1 MKLVNKTDNEIL
13 EIANPLWDDLVK
25 HSNNKNYQ
33 GFTKDFS
40 ARMLIGANEIEI
52 GKQWANNEVIT
63 NLSNE
68 KEFLGCIRRD
78 DFVTVLFKQTSTKIP
93 GEFLGRLV
101 LGVEDNQIKIFG
113 ATIF

>member
-1 MKLVNKTDNEIL
+1 MKLVDKTDNEIL

-40 ARMLIGANEIEI
+40 ARMLMGANEIEI

-68 KEFLGCIRRD
+68 RQFLGCIRRD
-78 DFVTVLFKQTSTKIP
+78 DFITVLYKQTSTKIQ

-101 LGVEDNQIKIFG
+101 LGVEDNQVKIFG
-113 ATIF
+113 ATLF

>member
-1 MKLVNKTDNEIL
+1 MKLVDKTDNEIL

-40 ARMLIGANEIEI
+40 ARMLMGANEIEI
-52 GKQWANNEVIT
+52 GKQWANNEVVT

-68 KEFLGCIRRD
+68 RQFLGCIRRD
-78 DFVTVLFKQTSTKIP
+78 DFITVLYKQTSTKIQ

-101 LGVEDNQIKIFG
+101 LGVEDNQVKIFG

>member
-1 MKLVNKTDNEIL
+1 MNLIDKSDNEIL

-25 HSNNKNYQ
+25 NSNNKDYT

-40 ARMLIGANEIEI
+40 ARMLMGANEIEI

-63 NLSNE
+63 SLSNE
-68 KEFLGCIRRD
+68 RKFLGCIRRD
-78 DFVTVLFKQTSTKIP
+78 GFVTVLFKQTSSKVS

-101 LGVEDNQIKIFG
+101 IGEEDGEIKIFG

>member
-1 MKLVNKTDNEIL
+1 MKLVDKTDNEIL

-25 HSNNKNYQ
+25 HSNNKDYQ

-40 ARMLIGANEIEI
+40 ARMLMGANEIEI

-68 KEFLGCIRRD
+68 RQFLGCIRRD
-78 DFVTVLFKQTSTKIP
+78 DFITVLYKQTSTKIQ

-101 LGVEDNQIKIFG
+101 LGVEDNQVKIFG

>member
-40 ARMLIGANEIEI
+40 ARMLMGANEIEI
-52 GKQWANNEVIT
+52 GKQWANNEVVT

-68 KEFLGCIRRD
+68 RQFLGCIRRD
-78 DFVTVLFKQTSTKIP
+78 DFITVLYKQTSTKIQ

-101 LGVEDNQIKIFG
+101 LGVEDNQVKIFG

>member
-1 MKLVNKTDNEIL
+1 MKLVDKTDNEIL

-25 HSNNKNYQ
+25 HSNNKDYQ

-40 ARMLIGANEIEI
+40 ARMLMGANEIEI

-68 KEFLGCIRRD
+68 RQFLGCIRRD
-78 DFVTVLFKQTSTKIP
+78 DFITVLYRQTSTKIQ

-101 LGVEDNQIKIFG
+101 LGVEDNQVKIFG

>member
-1 MKLVNKTDNEIL
+1 MKLVDKTDNEIL

-25 HSNNKNYQ
+25 HSNNKDYQ

-40 ARMLIGANEIEI
+40 ARMLMGANEIEI

-68 KEFLGCIRRD
+68 RQFLGCIRRD
-78 DFVTVLFKQTSTKIP
+78 NFITVLYKQTSTKIQ

-101 LGVEDNQIKIFG
+101 LGVEDNQVKIFG

>member
-1 MKLVNKTDNEIL
+1 MKLVDKTDNEIL

-25 HSNNKNYQ
+25 HSNNKDYQ

-40 ARMLIGANEIEI
+40 ARMLMGANEIEI

-68 KEFLGCIRRD
+68 RQFLGCIRRD
-78 DFVTVLFKQTSTKIP
+78 DFITVLYKQTSTKIQ

-101 LGVEDNQIKIFG
+101 LGIEDNQVKIFG

>member
-25 HSNNKNYQ
+25 HSNNKDYQ

-40 ARMLIGANEIEI
+40 ARMLMGANEIEI
-52 GKQWANNEVIT
+52 GKQWANNEVVT

-68 KEFLGCIRRD
+68 RQFLGCIRRD
-78 DFVTVLFKQTSTKIP
+78 GFITVLYKQTSTKIQ

-101 LGVEDNQIKIFG
+101 LGVEDNQVKIFG

>member
-1 MKLVNKTDNEIL
+1 MKLVNKTNNEIL

>member
-1 MKLVNKTDNEIL
+1 MKLVDKTDNEIL

-40 ARMLIGANEIEI
+40 ARMLMGANEIEI

-68 KEFLGCIRRD
+68 RQFLGCIRRD
-78 DFVTVLFKQTSTKIP
+78 DFITVLYRQTSTKIQ

-101 LGVEDNQIKIFG
+101 LGVEDNQVKIFG

>member
-1 MKLVNKTDNEIL
+1 MKLVDKTDNEIL

-25 HSNNKNYQ
+25 HSNNKNYH

-40 ARMLIGANEIEI
+40 ARMLMGANEIEI

-68 KEFLGCIRRD
+68 RQFLGCIRRD
-78 DFVTVLFKQTSTKIP
+78 DFITVLYKQTSTKIQ

-101 LGVEDNQIKIFG
+101 LGVEDNQVKIFG

>member
-1 MKLVNKTDNEIL
+1 MKLVDKTDNEIL

-40 ARMLIGANEIEI
+40 ARMLMGANEIEI

-68 KEFLGCIRRD
+68 RQFLGCIRRD
-78 DFVTVLFKQTSTKIP
+78 DFITVLYKQTSTKIQ

-101 LGVEDNQIKIFG
+101 LGIEDNQVKIFG

>member
-25 HSNNKNYQ
+25 HSNNKDYQ

-40 ARMLIGANEIEI
+40 ARMLMGANEIEI

>member
-1 MKLVNKTDNEIL
+1 MKLVDKTNNEIL

-25 HSNNKNYQ
+25 HSNNKDYQ

-40 ARMLIGANEIEI
+40 ARMLMGANEIEI
-52 GKQWANNEVIT
+52 GKQWANNEVVT

-68 KEFLGCIRRD
+68 RQFLGCIRRD
-78 DFVTVLFKQTSTKIP
+78 DFITVLYKQTSTKIQ

-101 LGVEDNQIKIFG
+101 LGVEDNQVKIFG

>member
-1 MKLVNKTDNEIL
+1 MNLVNKTDNEIL

-40 ARMLIGANEIEI
+40 ARMLMGANEIEI

-68 KEFLGCIRRD
+68 RQFLGCIRRD
-78 DFVTVLFKQTSTKIP
+78 DFITVLYKQTSTKIQ

-101 LGVEDNQIKIFG
+101 LGVEDNQVKIFG